1 MHGRILKQLYVVH
14 FYFFLKEIVCSC
26 YAKDY
31 ICNADICWTFLTTDE
46 VCSQMDFTTIVV
58 NTLHSYNYFLRQS
71 YWYLK
76 VLTFTSEQSKGIVLY
91 SQRNC
96 RQESGTCIGI
106 PLSMFLISIVIHICR
121 ATCVILL
128 NSFWQIRTLS
138 SEADEPLPWSS
149 WSWYTAW

>member
-14 FYFFLKEIVCSC
+14 FFFWRKLYVHVMQRIIYVML
-26 YAKDY
+26 
-31 ICNADICWTFLTTDE
+31 TFVEPFSRLMKLC
-46 VCSQMDFTTIVV
+46 CSQMDFTTIVV

-106 PLSMFLISIVIHICR
+106 PLSMFLISIVIHISR